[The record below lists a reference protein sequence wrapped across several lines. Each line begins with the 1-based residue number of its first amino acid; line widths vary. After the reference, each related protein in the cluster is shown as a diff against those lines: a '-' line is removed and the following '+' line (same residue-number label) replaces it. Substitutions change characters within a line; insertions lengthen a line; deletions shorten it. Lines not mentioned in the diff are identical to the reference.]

1 MALRIMDAARDGAS
15 RTFAKNGLLFV
26 AALFLLNLG
35 GAFLGLRYTA
45 TDGALMGS
53 TGNPVAT
60 GVLGAVFTLVS
71 LAVSIIAI
79 RTFVSDETETIPDEY
94 VRRNMGLAM
103 LHMIVGGVIF
113 AIIVLAGLALLVV
126 PGVYLLLGLFFWSV
140 RVAVEDESF
149 IEAMQQS
156 WNLTHGHKWQLFG
169 LLLVL
174 LVVNIAIGLLTLAAG
189 PGSMGGIIVGQ
200 VLSAFGGVF
209 VLATQARAYVQLTA

>member
-1 MALRIMDAARDGAS
+1 MTLRIMDAVRDGAE
-15 RTFAKNGLLFV
+15 RTFARNGLLFV

-35 GAFLGLRYTA
+35 GAFLGFRYT
-45 TDGALMGS
+45 TTEGAFTA
-53 TGNPVAT
+53 TGNPLMTATLGVA
-60 GVLGAVFTLVS
+60 FTLVS
-71 LAVSIIAI
+71 LVVSIIAI
-79 RTFVSDETETIPDEY
+79 RTFVSDETETIPDAY
-94 VRRNMGLAM
+94 VRRNMGPAM

-113 AIIVLAGLALLVV
+113 AIVVLAGLALLIV

-156 WNLTHGHKWQLFG
+156 WSLTHGHKWQLFG

-174 LVVNIAIGLLTLAAG
+174 LAVNLVIGGLTMLAG
-189 PGSMGGIIVGQ
+189 PGSMAGTVVGQ

-209 VLATQARAYVQLTA
+209 FLAAQAQAYNQLTA

>member
-1 MALRIMDAARDGAS
+1 MDAVRDGAA
-15 RTFAKNGLLFV
+15 RTVAKNGLLFV

-45 TDGALMGS
+45 ADGAFMGS
-53 TGNPVAT
+53 TGNPFAT

-79 RTFVSDETETIPDEY
+79 RTFVGDETETVPDEH
-94 VRRNMGLAM
+94 VRRNMGPAM
-103 LHMIVGGVIF
+103 LHMIVGGIIF
-113 AIIVLAGLALLVV
+113 AIVVLAGLALLIV

-149 IEAMQQS
+149 VEAMQQS
-156 WNLTHGHKWQLFG
+156 WNLTAGHKWELFG

-174 LVVNIAIGLLTLAAG
+174 VAANIIVGGLTLAAG
-189 PGSMGGIIVGQ
+189 PRSMTGIIVGQ
-200 VLSAFGGVF
+200 VLSAFVGVF
-209 VLATQARAYVQLTA
+209 VLAAQARAYVQLTS